1 MMERE
6 RAQRRIGLIVASMH
20 TGSSLTLW
28 QEVAKQA
35 SLSDCSLFVFVGG
48 RLECPEGQEDLRN
61 AIYPLAN
68 RQNIDA
74 VISWASALGGYVSPH
89 EVLSFLSTLDEMPTV
104 CIGMKKSGYPSVSF
118 DAYAGIQ
125 SLILHC
131 IRVHH
136 AKRIAFIR
144 GPQGH
149 YSAQDRWHAYCDT
162 LDQAGIALDSH
173 LVSDPMAWT
182 EGAKAVDQL
191 VCERSLV
198 PGVDFDTLVC
208 SSDMM
213 MFAASKR
220 LEALGYTIAE
230 DLRIVGYNDSR
241 ESRLLRLPA
250 TTSRMPVTELAQ
262 VSFSL
267 LISLMDGTGPTNL
280 DIMLPSHAIIRR
292 SCGCRYSLGTVA
304 QARNAVGEI
313 TRYTSWLIQALTL
326 NEGEAESL
334 RSLLSAPA
342 LGEQHYL
349 PIIEELTY
357 RYLDR
362 DGDPDLLSEALF
374 FYCEFFA
381 TPDFRSEAA
390 QRIGEV
396 FLRQRDL
403 VAHEHAY
410 ELSQQTKRLD
420 ELKGELLSTRSVDA
434 IPSLLDQHL
443 FPLGIEHNYLVL
455 TGGESS
461 TFIGGYRGGERIDG
475 PIVFAKHL
483 LLPQPLN
490 QALPRCVYVV
500 EPLYME
506 NQPLGYLVL
515 GTTGYSGSLMEEIRS
530 AVSSAIKG
538 ALLLDAANRAAEE
551 AERAQVKRAEFFAN
565 ISEGLKRPLE
575 RIHALLGEKNPGRE
589 RVQREVATASHL
601 LELSLS
607 YTGDLEFEKEI
618 CDLSPLM
625 GSSPLPV
632 VLVDPTRIRQVF
644 EIVTSYIKENG
655 EGVDSAAHA
664 RARGLE
670 LSFSST
676 RSSWRAD
683 LGSQDPGLL
692 LAQRIIIQC
701 SGEVRFEGNAIRFTL
716 PWPTLQGEGT
726 LRDDGPIFYLADG
739 DEAEVPSL
747 FAPFGDVTVVHVPA
761 LKSEALEK
769 FKGGVFAWDGR
780 RDSVELTLLVHQMSR
795 HPLLSAIPMICIGC
809 PEGDQSLFFALTAA
823 KSAALRDEVLLII
836 GEVEPSIAV
845 ELGMGEQCIHA
856 SGDEALALMGE
867 HRVSLIISDEAD
879 ISFIEGVRKVTG
891 TPMVIIKERWSRDE
905 VEEVSRFSNL
915 ITAHPHMAHCRPFL
929 VRLALLAA
937 GQEALPPLTGILAKR
952 TVAYFDENAGKPISR
967 WQVAEAAHVSE
978 DYLSRIFHKEMGLS
992 PWEYL
997 SHHRIALA
1005 VTLLRQSSLSINE
1018 VASRVGF
1025 SDQAYF
1031 CRVFRKIRGVAPS
1044 QIRQER

>member
-6 RAQRRIGLIVASMH
+6 REQRRIGLLVASMH
-20 TGSSLTLW
+20 TGSSLNLW

-35 SLSDCSLFVFVGG
+35 TLSDCSLFVFVGG
-48 RLECPEGQEDLRN
+48 RLECPEGQEYLRN

-74 VISWASALGGYVSPH
+74 VISWASALGGYVSPQ

-144 GPQGH
+144 GPEGH
-149 YSAQDRWHAYCDT
+149 YSAQDRWHAYCDA
-162 LDQAGIALDSH
+162 LDQAGIALDSR
-173 LVSDPMAWT
+173 LISDPMAWT

-191 VCERSLV
+191 VCERALV
-198 PGVDFDTLVC
+198 PGFDFDTLVC

-220 LEALGYTIAE
+220 LEALGYAIAE
-230 DLRIVGYNDSR
+230 DFRIVGYNDSR

-280 DIMLPSHAIIRR
+280 DIMLPSHPIIRR
-292 SCGCRYSLGTVA
+292 SCGCRYSLGTVE
-304 QARNAVGEI
+304 QARKAIGEI
-313 TRYTSWLIQALTL
+313 TRYTGWLIQVLGLDET
-326 NEGEAESL
+326 EADAL
-334 RSLLSAPA
+334 RSILSTPSMD
-342 LGEQHYL
+342 EQHYL
-349 PIIEELTY
+349 AIIEELTY

-362 DGDPDLLSEALF
+362 DGDCDLLSEALF

-381 TPDFRSEAA
+381 TPAFKSEAA
-390 QRIGEV
+390 RRIGEV

-410 ELSQQTKRLD
+410 ELSQQAKHLD
-420 ELKGELLSTRSVDA
+420 ELKGELLSTRSIDA
-434 IPSLLDQHL
+434 IPGLLEQHL
-443 FPLGIEHNYLVL
+443 FPLGIEHGYLVL
-455 TGGESS
+455 TGGEHS
-461 TFIGGYRGGERIDG
+461 TFIGGYSRNEHFDA
-475 PIVFAKHL
+475 PITFAKQL
-483 LLPQPLN
+483 LLPQDLN
-490 QALPRCVYVV
+490 RSLPRCVYVV

-515 GTTGYSGSLMEEIRS
+515 GTTSYSGSLMEEIRS

-565 ISEGLKRPLE
+565 IGEGLKRPLE
-575 RIHALLGEKNPGRE
+575 RIHTLLGEKNVGRE
-589 RVQREVATASHL
+589 RVQREVTTASHL

-607 YTGDLEFEKEI
+607 YTGELEFEKVI
-618 CDLSPLM
+618 CDLSPLVESR
-625 GSSPLPV
+625 GLPV
-632 VLVDPTRIRQVF
+632 VMADPKRIDQVF

-655 EGVDSAAHA
+655 EGANVRAHA
-664 RARGLE
+664 RGGGLE

-683 LGSQDPGLL
+683 LGAQDPGLL
-692 LAQRIIIQC
+692 LAQRIIIQ
-701 SGEVRFEGNAIRFTL
+701 SGGRVRFDGNAIRFTL
-716 PWPTLQGEGT
+716 PWPTLLGEGT
-726 LRDDGPIFYLADG
+726 LKDDGPIFYLADAG
-739 DEAEVPSL
+739 EEEIPSI
-747 FAPFGDVTVVHVPA
+747 FAPFGDVVSVDLHA
-761 LKSEALEK
+761 MKSMEFEK
-769 FKGGVFAWDGR
+769 LKGGVLAWDGQ
-780 RDSVELTLLVHQMSR
+780 RDSVELTLLLHRMSR
-795 HPLLSAIPMICIGC
+795 HPLLSATPMICIGA
-809 PEGDQSLFFALTAA
+809 PVGDQSLFFALTAA
-823 KSAALRDEVLLII
+823 KSAASRGEVLLIV

-845 ELGMGEQCIHA
+845 ELGMGEQCVHA
-856 SGDEALALMGE
+856 SADEALALIGE
-867 HRVSLIISDEAD
+867 QPVSLIISAEAD
-879 ISFIEGVRKVTG
+879 SSFIQAVRKVAG
-891 TPMVIIKERWSRDE
+891 VPMAIIKERWSRDE

-915 ITAHPHMAHCRPFL
+915 VIAHPHMAQSRPFL
-929 VRLALLAA
+929 VRLALLAS
-937 GQEALPPLTGILAKR
+937 GQEALPPLTGVLAKR
-952 TVAYFDENAGKPISR
+952 TVAYFDANAGKPISR

-997 SHHRIALA
+997 SRHRIALA
-1005 VTLLRQSSLSINE
+1005 VDLLRQSSLSINE

-1031 CRVFRKIRGVAPS
+1031 CRVFRKIRGVPPS

>member
-1 MMERE
+1 
-6 RAQRRIGLIVASMH
+6 MH
-20 TGSSLTLW
+20 TGSSLSLW

-35 SLSDCSLFVFVGG
+35 SQSDCSLFVFVGG
-48 RLECPEGQEDLRN
+48 RLACPEGQEYLRN
-61 AIYPLAN
+61 TIYPLAN
-68 RQNIDA
+68 RKNIDA
-74 VISWASALGGYVSPH
+74 VISWASALGGYVSPE
-89 EVLSFLSTLDEMPTV
+89 EVLAFLSTLDEMPTV

-131 IRVHH
+131 IRVHD

-144 GPQGH
+144 GPEEH
-149 YSAQDRWHAYCDT
+149 YSAQDRWHAYCDA
-162 LDQAGIALDSH
+162 LDQAGIALDSR

-191 VCERSLV
+191 VVERSLI

-250 TTSRMPVTELAQ
+250 TTSRMPVKELAQ

-267 LISLMDGTGPTNL
+267 LTALMDGTGPTNL
-280 DIMLPSHAIIRR
+280 DIMLPSQSIIRR

-304 QARNAVGEI
+304 QAKKAVGQI
-313 TRYTSWLIQALTL
+313 DRYTGWLTQALGL
-326 NEGEAESL
+326 DEGEAEAL
-334 RSLLSAPA
+334 RSMFATPQMDR
-342 LGEQHYL
+342 EHYL

-362 DGDPDLLSEALF
+362 DGDGDLLSEALF

-381 TPDFRSEAA
+381 SSAFRSEQARTIA
-390 QRIGEV
+390 EV

-410 ELSQQTKRLD
+410 ELSQQTKCLD
-420 ELKGELLSTRSVDA
+420 DLKGELLSTRSLDA
-434 IPSLLDQHL
+434 IPGLLERHL
-443 FPLGIEHNYLVL
+443 VQLGIEHGYLVL
-455 TGGESS
+455 TGSESS
-461 TFIGGYRGGERIDG
+461 TLIGGYSRGVRIEG
-475 PIVFAKHL
+475 PIPFAKAL
-483 LLPQPLN
+483 LLPEEVN
-490 QALPRCVYVV
+490 RSLPRSVYVV

-551 AERAQVKRAEFFAN
+551 AERAQIKRAEFFAN

-575 RIHALLGEKNPGRE
+575 RIQTLLGEQRLVRE
-589 RVQREVATASHL
+589 RVQREVSTASHL

-607 YTGDLEFEKEI
+607 YTGELEYEQVI
-618 CDLSPLM
+618 CDLSSLA
-625 GSSPLPV
+625 GSGELPV
-632 VLVDPTRIRQVF
+632 VMADPARISQVF
-644 EIVTSYIKENG
+644 AIVTSYIKENG
-655 EGVDSAAHA
+655 EGVDISAHA
-664 RARGLE
+664 SARGLD
-670 LSFSST
+670 LLFAST

-683 LGSQDPGLL
+683 LGAQDPGLL
-692 LAQRIIIQC
+692 LAQRIIIQ
-701 SGEVRFEGNAIRFTL
+701 SGGEVRFAGNVIRFTL
-716 PWPTLQGEGT
+716 PWPTLQGEGNV
-726 LRDDGPIFYLADG
+726 RDDGPIYYLGDDG
-739 DEAEVPSL
+739 ETEVPSA
-747 FAPFGDVTVVHVPA
+747 FTAFGAVERIRHQA
-761 LKSEALEK
+761 LMSMTAQQLA
-769 FKGGVFAWDGR
+769 GGVLAWDGR
-780 RDSVELTLLVHQMSR
+780 RHSPERTLLLHQVSR
-795 HPLLSAIPMICIGC
+795 HALLSKIPMICIGA
-809 PEGDQSLFFALTAA
+809 PTGDQSLFFALTAA
-823 KSAALRDEVLLII
+823 KSAAARDEVLLIV
-836 GEVEPSIAV
+836 GALEPSIAV
-845 ELGMGEQCIHA
+845 ELGMGEQAVCV
-856 SGDEALALMGE
+856 SRPEALALLAE
-867 HRVSLIISDEAD
+867 RRVSLIISAEGD
-879 ISFIEGVRKVTG
+879 IPFIRDVRKAGSVALA
-891 TPMVIIKERWSRDE
+891 IIKEGWSRDE
-905 VEEVSRFSNL
+905 VEEVGRFSNL
-915 ITAHPHMAHCRPFL
+915 IIAHPHMLCCRPFL

-937 GQEALPPLTGILAKR
+937 GQGTLPPLTGILAKR
-952 TVAYFDENAGKPISR
+952 TVAYFDANAGKPISR

-1005 VTLLRQSSLSINE
+1005 VALLRQSSLSINE
-1018 VASRVGF
+1018 VAGRVGF

-1031 CRVFRKIRGVAPS
+1031 CRVFRKIKGVSPS
-1044 QIRQER
+1044 QIRSGR